1 MSKGKNKNTD
11 NGKGLIGGIVLIV
24 IGIIALLATFFDFE
38 IVWSEIAKFWPIF
51 LIIFGV
57 SILPL
62 SKLLKSIS
70 VIILILLSCLLYYN
84 NVDGSVKTRS
94 SFSYDMIEEGVNIQE
109 FSEPYN
115 LNVKTASVEINYGAG
130 TVYLSSPV
138 NYLVKA
144 TNVSNYIIQDLSVK
158 YENNHAEIEFD
169 GGNNVNVNGKDF
181 KSNNFNVALNENP
194 VYDFEINLGACNMNF
209 DFSEYKVSDVEV
221 NCGACDIDM
230 KFGDLYG
237 TTNVNI
243 EMGVSDVK
251 IGIPSGS
258 GCRVECETVLSHKDF
273 DGFDK
278 KSGKVYETSNYFSAN
293 KHVNIKLE
301 GAISGFE
308 IYRY

>member
-1 MSKGKNKNTD
+1 MNKEDNKNKD
-11 NGKGLIGGIVLIV
+11 NGLVGGIILIA
-24 IGIIALLATFFDFE
+24 IGIIALVVTFFDVE
-38 IVWSEIAKFWPIF
+38 IVWSEVAKFWPIF

-84 NVDGSVKTRS
+84 NVDGNVKTLS
-94 SFSYDMIEEGVNIQE
+94 SFSYDMIEEGVNVQE
-109 FSEPYN
+109 FSEPYKS
-115 LNVKTASVEINYGAG
+115 NVKTASVEINYGAG
-130 TVYLSSPV
+130 TVYLSAPV

-144 TNVSNYIIQDLSVK
+144 TNASNYIIQDLSVK
-158 YENNHAEIEFD
+158 YEKDHADIEFD

-181 KSNNFNVALNENP
+181 KSNNFNIALNENP

-209 DFSEYKVSDVEV
+209 DFSEYKVSELDV
-221 NCGACDIDM
+221 NGGACNFDI
-230 KFGDLYG
+230 KLGDLYG
-237 TTNVNI
+237 TTNVDI
-243 EMGVSDVK
+243 ETGVSDIK
-251 IGIPSGS
+251 IGIPSSS
-258 GCRVECETVLSHKDF
+258 GCRIECETVLSHKDF
-273 DGFDK
+273 AGFDK
-278 KSGKVYETSNYFSAN
+278 KSGNVYETSNYLTAN